1 MYCRHAY
8 IKARELGHIS
18 KIESNAI
25 LELNRWE
32 LERDGEIQTRFFANF
47 LNVDENG
54 FRVFF
59 SELEFKNGSFYS
71 ECYLVQA
78 TKFEGVENVIPLFQ
92 KANLMLPKNSI
103 IQLTWSDE

>member
-1 MYCRHAY
+1 MYRRHAY
-8 IKARELGHIS
+8 IKARKLDDVS
-18 KIESNAI
+18 KIVSNAK

-47 LNVDENG
+47 LNIVENE

-59 SELEFKNGSFYS
+59 SELESKNGSFYS

-103 IQLTWSDE
+103 IQLTWVDE